1 MALSVML
8 LMGAGLLLR
17 SLWQTIETD
26 PGYRREGVLTAGIP
40 MPYDLGARFGGEAQ
54 VAHYRSVL
62 EAVRALPGVRQAAVT
77 TVLPQGRVQASID
90 FGR

>member
-1 MALSVML
+1 ML